1 MNGTVRA
8 VEVLT
13 HLAAAGRPVPAA
25 VLARECGIPRS
36 STYGIVNA
44 LAAAGFA
51 ERTGDGFKAGP
62 RAHELSG
69 GVTIGGALAV
79 LESFDH
85 ETTHLTRA
93 ELCRRSGL
101 PLARLAPLL
110 DDLLGAGLVT
120 EADGRLALGVRV
132 TALAARSGPLHRLR
146 VAARPVLV
154 GLRDGTGETA
164 NLVVRDGD
172 ELVYLDQVESP
183 HALRHAGWVGRRLP
197 LGAGAASAALAE
209 ADDGGAP
216 GATDGAAGAHPV
228 RVARDA
234 VEVGVTA
241 VARRVRG
248 AVPPAAIGVTAPTA
262 RMGRRRLA
270 ACRDAVADAAC
281 ELEAALSG
289 AGQSLDAAP
298 AAGTEDG
305 RTTS

>member
-1 MNGTVRA
+1 VSGAVRA

-13 HLAAAGRPVPAA
+13 HLATAGRPVPAA
-25 VLARECGIPRS
+25 VIARECGIPRS
-36 STYGIVNA
+36 STYEIVNE

-69 GVTIGGALAV
+69 GVTIAGALSV
-79 LESFDH
+79 LECFDH
-85 ETTHLTRA
+85 EAPQLTRA

-110 DDLLGAGLVT
+110 DDLLGAGLVS
-120 EADGRLALGVRV
+120 EADGRVALGVRV

-146 VAARPVLV
+146 VAARPVLTR
-154 GLRDGTGETA
+154 LRDATAETA
-164 NLVVRDGD
+164 NLIVRDGD

-197 LGAGAASAALAE
+197 LAEGAASAALAE
-209 ADDGGAP
+209 CDRGP
-216 GATDGAAGAHPV
+216 EV

-241 VARRVRG
+241 VACRLRTTQ
-248 AVPPAAIGVTAPTA
+248 PSAALSVTAPSA

-270 ACRDAVADAAC
+270 ACRSAVADAAH
-281 ELEAALSG
+281 
-289 AGQSLDAAP
+289 QLDAALATGP
-298 AAGTEDG
+298 DDGGTT
-305 RTTS
+305 R